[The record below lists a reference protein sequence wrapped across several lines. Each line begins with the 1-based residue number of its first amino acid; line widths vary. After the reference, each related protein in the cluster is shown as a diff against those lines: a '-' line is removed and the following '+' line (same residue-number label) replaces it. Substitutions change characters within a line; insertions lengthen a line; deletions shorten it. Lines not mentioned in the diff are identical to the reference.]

1 MTIQEAIKSGK
12 PFIRGQFY
20 ASLFVD
26 TELNGLI
33 MANILPKPEPAIF
46 TAEDLIADD
55 WRITK

>member
-1 MTIQEAIKSGK
+1 MNIQEAVRSGK

-26 TELNGLI
+26 NELNGLI

-46 TAEDLIADD
+46 TAEDLTADD
-55 WRITK
+55 WRTTK